1 MTEMEIAA
9 LADRVLRPRLAKH
22 GFERAE
28 AVVGFDHA
36 SDPAIFVTAR
46 YGQGGSVPSGSDLL
60 DASGAV
66 AAALAAAGDDRATYL
81 DHRFFHE
88 DLGFEDIDE
97 DEIGGV
103 TP

>member
-1 MTEMEIAA
+1 MTEAEIAA
-9 LADRVLRPRLAKH
+9 LADRVLRPRLARH

-28 AVVGFDHA
+28 AVLARDHDD
-36 SDPAIFVTAR
+36 DPAIFVTVR
-46 YGQGGSVPSGSDLL
+46 YGPGGTVPSGGELL

-66 AAALAAAGDDRATYL
+66 AAAVAAAGEERPTYL

-97 DEIGGV
+97 DELGSIA
-103 TP
+103 P